1 MDGQQALEKMLNIVN
16 YWRNA
21 NQKHN
26 KVWPHTGQNGHR
38 QGIYKLR
45 ILERVWRKDSP
56 PILLVKI
63 WIDAGIMENS
73 MEVSYETR
81 NRPYYTI

>member
-1 MDGQQALEKMLNIVN
+1 M
-16 YWRNA
+16 
-21 NQKHN
+21 
-26 KVWPHTGQNGHR
+26 GQNGHR
-38 QGIYKLR
+38 QGIYKLQ

-56 PILLVKI
+56 PILLAKI

-81 NRPYYTI
+81 NRPYYTIWPTSYFWVYTYKRWKL